1 MPKDRQIN
9 WFYRG
14 FNRTYG
20 AVEKHYIGVVRWMA
34 QRPRTMVCLFF
45 MVVGFAGWIFARHPT
60 AFLPTE
66 DQGYSVVVAQL
77 PAGASQLR
85 VRQVS
90 ADIDAVLKN
99 VVGIKGWV
107 TSGGFSDPDSANLSN
122 VVTKYVMY
130 EDWDK
135 RPADLSQA
143 RIVAAL
149 RERLQSIRKAQF
161 EILIP
166 PPIPGLGQAG
176 GFQMMV
182 EDRTGVGLNAIEKA
196 AQQILLTAEKE
207 PGLRG
212 VMTTFNSKSPQLQLR
227 IDRTMAESLG
237 VTMNDVFQT
246 LQTYLGST
254 YVNLF
259 NKFNQSF
266 QVRVQADADYR
277 RRLDDIANLYVANRS
292 GQMVPLGALV
302 DVRRVL
308 GSELI
313 THYNLYPAAPL
324 VGSPAPGYS
333 SGEALSIMERIANA
347 NLPQNIGYN
356 WTGLSYQEKLL
367 GNQAYFI
374 FALSIALVF
383 LVLAAQ
389 YESWSNP
396 AAVIITVPMALVGV
410 IVALIVRGFP
420 SDLYTQIGLVLMIAL
435 AAKNAILI
443 VEFARELKAEGMS
456 TADAAVEATR
466 RRFRPILMTSI
477 AFILG
482 VVPLMTATGAGAAS
496 QQSLGTVVFG
506 GMLASTLM
514 AIPFVS
520 VFYIVMEGFSER
532 RRARKGV
539 LKSVHP
545 EVALPRW
552 STEPP
557 QPQSRFCA
565 QMSSIGWAPIFASP
579 LHSIPSRCPTL
590 IPCVRLAR
598 AARSRRWKHRNHS
611 TVGRVHFGIK
621 EDCTETDSAE
631 TNKLETTVAF
641 KGAKRP
647 KLIKIAVS
655 QRTSTTSNGMETEV
669 ACCAYIK

>member
-1 MPKDRQIN
+1 
-9 WFYRG
+9 
-14 FNRTYG
+14 
-20 AVEKHYIGVVRWMA
+20 
-34 QRPRTMVCLFF
+34 
-45 MVVGFAGWIFARHPT
+45 
-60 AFLPTE
+60 
-66 DQGYSVVVAQL
+66 
-77 PAGASQLR
+77 
-85 VRQVS
+85 
-90 ADIDAVLKN
+90 
-99 VVGIKGWV
+99 
-107 TSGGFSDPDSANLSN
+107 
-122 VVTKYVMY
+122 
-130 EDWDK
+130 
-135 RPADLSQA
+135 
-143 RIVAAL
+143 L
-149 RERLQSIRKAQF
+149 REKLQAIRKAQF
-161 EILIP
+161 EVLIP

-182 EDRTGVGLNAIEKA
+182 EDRTGVGLGALEKA
-196 AQQILLTAEKE
+196 AQQILLAAEKE

-237 VTMNDVFQT
+237 VTMNDIFQT

-277 RRLDDIANLYVANRS
+277 RRLDDVANLYVANRS
-292 GQMVPLGALV
+292 SQMVPLGALV
-302 DVRRVL
+302 DVRRTL

-333 SGEALSIMERIANA
+333 SGEALSIMERLASA
-347 NLPQNIGYN
+347 NLPRNMGYN
-356 WTGLSYQEKLL
+356 WTGLSYQEKLI

-410 IVALIVRGFP
+410 IAALIIRGLP

-456 TADAAVEATR
+456 TVDAAVEATR

-482 VVPLMTATGAGAAS
+482 VVPLLTATGAGAAS

-506 GMLASTLM
+506 GMLASTLL

-532 RRARKGV
+532 RRARKGI
-539 LKSVHP
+539 KTARS
-545 EVALPRW
+545 EVA
-552 STEPP
+552 
-557 QPQSRFCA
+557 
-565 QMSSIGWAPIFASP
+565 
-579 LHSIPSRCPTL
+579 
-590 IPCVRLAR
+590 V
-598 AARSRRWKHRNHS
+598 
-611 TVGRVHFGIK
+611 
-621 EDCTETDSAE
+621 
-631 TNKLETTVAF
+631 
-641 KGAKRP
+641 P
-647 KLIKIAVS
+647 KPAD
-655 QRTSTTSNGMETEV
+655 
-669 ACCAYIK
+669 